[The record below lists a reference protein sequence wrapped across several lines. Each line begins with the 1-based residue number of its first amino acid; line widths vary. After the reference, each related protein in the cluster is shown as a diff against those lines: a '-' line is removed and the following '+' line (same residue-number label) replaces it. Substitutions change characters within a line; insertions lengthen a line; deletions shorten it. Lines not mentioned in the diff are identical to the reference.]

1 MALKYY
7 SDVTKSFYDTEK
19 ACLEAEFKVKE
30 KQNREKILREKAE
43 REAKEKQEKLVAER
57 KTRAAEV
64 EDARKAMVTAQHKYS
79 ELLEA
84 FIKTYGSYH
93 QTLTG
98 EDTKGIIPTLF
109 DIFNP
114 LFFDF
119 K

>member
-1 MALKYY
+1 MRYY
-7 SDVTKSFYDTEK
+7 SEITKNIYDTEK

-30 KQNREKILREKAE
+30 EQNRQKILKEKAE
-43 REAKEKQEKLVAER
+43 REAKEKQEKLAAAR
-57 KTRAAEV
+57 KVRANEV
-64 EDARKAMVTAQHKYS
+64 EEARKAMVAAQHKYS
-79 ELLEA
+79 EVLEA
-84 FIKTYGSYH
+84 FCKDYGTFH

-98 EDTKGIIPTLF
+98 EDAKSIIPTLF

>member
-1 MALKYY
+1 MKFY
-7 SDVTKSFYDTEK
+7 SDVTKQFYDTEK
-19 ACLEAEFKVKE
+19 ACLEAEFKEKE

-43 REAKEKQEKLVAER
+43 RERKEKQEALAAER
-57 KTRAAEV
+57 KTRAQEV
-64 EDARKAMVTAQHKYS
+64 EDARKAMVAAQHKYS
-79 ELLEA
+79 EVLEA
-84 FIKTYGSYH
+84 FCKDYGTFH

-98 EDTKGIIPTLF
+98 EDAKGIIPTLF

>member
-1 MALKYY
+1 MKFY
-7 SDVTKSFYDTEK
+7 SDVTKQFYDTEK

-43 REAKEKQEKLVAER
+43 REAKEKLATER
-57 KTRAAEV
+57 KARAAEV
-64 EDARKAMVTAQHKYS
+64 EEARKAMVTAQHKYS
-79 ELLEA
+79 EVLEA
-84 FIKTYGSYH
+84 FCKDYGTFH

-98 EDTKGIIPTLF
+98 EDAKGIIPTLF

-114 LFFDF
+114 LFFDI

>member
-1 MALKYY
+1 MKYW
-7 SDVTKSFYDTEK
+7 SEVTKSFYDTEK
-19 ACLEAEFKVKE
+19 ACIEAEFKAKE
-30 KQNREKILREKAE
+30 EENRQRILREKHE
-43 REAKEKQEKLVAER
+43 REKKEKQEQLTAQR
-57 KTRAAEV
+57 KARAAEV
-64 EDARKAMVTAQHKYS
+64 EDARKAMNAAQSKYR

-84 FIKTYGSYH
+84 FCKDYGYFH

-98 EDTKGIIPTLF
+98 EDAKGIIPTLF